1 MEERGMTAEPTPE
14 IVIAEI
20 DKSARESIRIA
31 LTAYEGTPTLSIW
44 VWFRTPSGNLRP
56 GKGGL
61 VVGLRH
67 LPALAEALALALATA
82 RANGRL
88 PPG

>member
-1 MEERGMTAEPTPE
+1 MSADPTAD
-14 IVIAEI
+14 IVVAEI
-20 DKSARESIRIA
+20 DKSGRETIRVA
-31 LTAYEGTPTLSIW
+31 LSAYQGTPTLSIW
-44 VWFRTPSGNLRP
+44 PWYRAPSGELRP

-67 LPALAEALALALATA
+67 LPALAEALASALATA

-88 PPG
+88 PPE

>member
-1 MEERGMTAEPTPE
+1 MSDDSAAEIIVAE
-14 IVIAEI
+14 IV
-20 DKSARESIRIA
+20 KSSRETIRVS
-31 LTAYEGTPTLSIW
+31 LSAYEGTPTISIW
-44 VWFRTPSGNLRP
+44 RWYRTASGELRP

-67 LPALAEALALALATA
+67 LPALAEALASALAAA

-88 PPG
+88 ASR

>member
-1 MEERGMTAEPTPE
+1 MSADPTAEI
-14 IVIAEI
+14 IVAEI
-20 DKSARESIRIA
+20 DKSERETIRVM
-31 LTAYEGTPTLSIW
+31 LSAYEGTPTLSIW
-44 VWFRTPSGNLRP
+44 RWYRTPSGELRP

-67 LPALAEALALALATA
+67 LPALAEALAAALASA

-88 PPG
+88 PLE

>member
-1 MEERGMTAEPTPE
+1 MTETPTPE
-14 IVIAEI
+14 IIVAEI
-20 DKSARESIRIA
+20 DKSGRETIRVA
-31 LTAYEGTPTLSIW
+31 LATYEGTATLSIW
-44 VWFRTPSGNLRP
+44 VWYRTPSGELRP

-67 LPALAEALALALATA
+67 LPALAEALASALVTA

-88 PPG
+88 PPR

>member
-1 MEERGMTAEPTPE
+1 MTERPTPD

-20 DKSARESIRIA
+20 DKSARETIRIA
-31 LTAYEGTPTLSIW
+31 LSAYDGTPTLSIW
-44 VWFRTPSGNLRP
+44 RWYRTPSGELRP

-67 LPALAEALALALATA
+67 LPALTEALASALATA
-82 RANGRL
+82 REKGRL
-88 PPG
+88 PPR

>member
-1 MEERGMTAEPTPE
+1 MRGDPTPA
-14 IVIAEI
+14 IIIAEI
-20 DKSARESIRIA
+20 EKSARETIRVA

-44 VWFRTPSGNLRP
+44 VWDRTASGELRP

-67 LPALAEALALALATA
+67 LPSLAAALAAALVTA

-88 PPG
+88 PPR

>member
-1 MEERGMTAEPTPE
+1 MSADPMVE
-14 IVIAEI
+14 IIVAEI
-20 DKSARESIRIA
+20 DKSEREMIRVS
-31 LTAYEGTPTLSIW
+31 LSAYEGTPTLS
-44 VWFRTPSGNLRP
+44 VWRWYRTPSGEVRP

-67 LPALAEALALALATA
+67 LPALAEALELALATA